1 VIIDTKILKS
11 LSSNFAKLPNKLPFT
26 RIIGSFSANM
36 ALAQLDKNLSF
47 SIYSKLG
54 LIALA
59 IVILTS
65 DKNLAFLN
73 KDILRLGQLFRNEYI

>member
-1 VIIDTKILKS
+1 MIQKIQKS
-11 LSSNFAKLPNKLPFT
+11 LSRNSAKLPNKLPFT

-36 ALAQLDKNLSF
+36 ALVQLDKNLSF

-59 IVILTS
+59 IVVLTL
-65 DKNLAFLN
+65 DKNLPFLN
-73 KDILRLGQLFRNEYI
+73 KDLLKQGQLLRN

>member
-1 VIIDTKILKS
+1 
-11 LSSNFAKLPNKLPFT
+11 
-26 RIIGSFSANM
+26 M

-59 IVILTS
+59 IVVLTL
-65 DKNLAFLN
+65 DKNFPFLN
-73 KDILRLGQLFRNEYI
+73 RPTLKQGQLLRN

>member
-1 VIIDTKILKS
+1 
-11 LSSNFAKLPNKLPFT
+11 
-26 RIIGSFSANM
+26 M

-65 DKNLAFLN
+65 DKNLPFLN
-73 KDILRLGQLFRNEYI
+73 KDLLRQGQLLRN

>member
-1 VIIDTKILKS
+1 
-11 LSSNFAKLPNKLPFT
+11 
-26 RIIGSFSANM
+26 M

-59 IVILTS
+59 LVIFIS
-65 DKNLAFLN
+65 DKNLPFLN
-73 KDILRLGQLFRNEYI
+73 KDLLRQGQLLRN